1 MFTATL
7 TTLAAA
13 AALSAQTVTANGPAS
28 PTTVVAPA
36 AVSAPAT
43 TAISTPAKPAP
54 RPAVRIPGTFDV
66 SPDQDPLEGLHALY
80 IVRAG
85 DA

>member
-7 TTLAAA
+7 TTLAAV
-13 AALSAQTVTANGPAS
+13 AALSAQTVTANGPAT
-28 PTTVVAPA
+28 PTTIAAPV

-43 TAISTPAKPAP
+43 AAISMPAKPAP
-54 RPAVRIPGTFDV
+54 RRGVRIPGTFDV
-66 SPDQDPLEGLHALY
+66 SPEQDLLEGLHALY
-80 IVRAG
+80 VVRAG